1 MGRIWL
7 FPSPTLGDGAVCS
20 CRTLCSFKHSPVPW
34 HPSSGCR
41 VGAGSSSAQW
51 GFLRGAEPNVM
62 VHLIASMLIH
72 FICVFCMA
80 HRCPQ
85 GVWRRH
91 LIRTQVTLGRAV
103 NHISNPWD
111 VNDVL
116 VSLQQAVQSGVAMG
130 V

>member
-1 MGRIWL
+1 
-7 FPSPTLGDGAVCS
+7 
-20 CRTLCSFKHSPVPW
+20 
-34 HPSSGCR
+34 
-41 VGAGSSSAQW
+41 
-51 GFLRGAEPNVM
+51 M
-62 VHLIASMLIH
+62 VHLGASMLIH

-85 GVWRRH
+85 GVWCRH